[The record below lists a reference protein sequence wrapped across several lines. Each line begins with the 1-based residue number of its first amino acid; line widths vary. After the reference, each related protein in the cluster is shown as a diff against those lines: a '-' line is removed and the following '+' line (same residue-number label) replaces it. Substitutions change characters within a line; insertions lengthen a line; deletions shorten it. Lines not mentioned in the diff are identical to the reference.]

1 MKKLIKVN
9 SALFQMVQAGTQH
22 MVAAGGSKAFSSPSN
37 NQAESEL
44 FIFKQPCYL

>member
-9 SALFQMVQAGTQH
+9 SALFQMVQQY